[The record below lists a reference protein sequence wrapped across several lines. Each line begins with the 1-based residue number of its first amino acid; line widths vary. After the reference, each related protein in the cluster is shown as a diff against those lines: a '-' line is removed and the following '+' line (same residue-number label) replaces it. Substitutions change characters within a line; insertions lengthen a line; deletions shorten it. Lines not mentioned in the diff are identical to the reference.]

1 MFSQEKA
8 EADGTSN
15 IVAVLVFL
23 QVSCRIFV
31 YIHGSSLDLVG
42 QSLRVFPLAV
52 GLQCLPDLVV

>member
-42 QSLRVFPLAV
+42 QSLRVFP
-52 GLQCLPDLVV
+52 